1 MRNKN
6 IMRSIKLAAPG
17 QLELQE
23 VSERQPVTDTTV
35 RVAVRACGICGS
47 DLALY
52 SGRRDLS
59 HEHYFGHEFS
69 GTVTEVGNEANGIKV
84 GTRVASEL
92 VKGCGKCWFCR
103 NGLPNYC
110 KSLNYALLPG
120 GFTEETL
127 VTNHEEYSF
136 LSPIP
141 DDLDDIT
148 AAIME
153 PANCA
158 YHVAMKAAVKPGD
171 TVLVF
176 GLGAIGLVSAMI
188 LKTMGAGKVVGADR
202 SRLRLEQIRKTDL
215 IDVVDTSDA
224 NWLEQVLEM
233 TAKEGV
239 DVVIE
244 ATGAPPVLSDALRAV
259 RTGGRVV
266 VPSVYSGAIK
276 EFEPIP
282 IMRKELT
289 IVGSKGPAPLNKT
302 DGTSAVV
309 DKVMQLKE
317 DLQKIIK
324 VYDWKDALQAFAD
337 ARSGAAI
344 KAVISFNPQ

>member
-1 MRNKN
+1 
-6 IMRSIKLAAPG
+6 MRSIKLLAPG

-23 VSERQPVTDTTV
+23 INERQQLTDNTV
-35 RVAVRACGICGS
+35 RVEVKACGICGS

-52 SGRRDLS
+52 NGRRDLS

-69 GTVTEVGNEANGIKV
+69 GVITEAGNEANGLKA
-84 GTRVASEL
+84 GMRVASEL
-92 VKGCGKCWFCR
+92 VKGCGRCWFCR
-103 NGLPNYC
+103 NGLQNYC

-127 VTNHEEYSF
+127 VTNNEGYSF

-141 DDLDDIT
+141 AELDDIT
-148 AAIME
+148 ASIME

-158 YHVAMKAAVKPGD
+158 YHVAMKAAIKPGD
-171 TVLVF
+171 SVLVF
-176 GLGAIGLVSAMI
+176 GLGAIGLISAMI
-188 LKTMGAGKVVGADR
+188 LKTMGAGRVIGADR
-202 SRLRLEQIRKTDL
+202 SKLRIEQIRSTGL
-215 IDVVDTSDA
+215 IDVVDTADE
-224 NWLEQVLEM
+224 NWLEQLQEM
-233 TAKEGV
+233 NCAEGF

-244 ATGAPPVLSDALRAV
+244 ATGAPAVLSDAMKAA

-266 VPSVYSGAIK
+266 VPSVYFGAIK
-276 EFEPIP
+276 EFEPLP

-289 IVGSKGPAPLNKT
+289 IVGSKGPAPQLKT

-309 DKVMQLKE
+309 YKVMQMKD

-324 VYDWKDALQAFAD
+324 VYDYKDALQAFAD

-344 KAVISFNPQ
+344 KAVIKF